1 MSCPITVA
9 VLHEI
14 RCDGVEPRRESLTGL
29 ELGAVLIDTHE
40 SFLRCIGSVFLVL
53 QTTNEVMKQFLGV
66 TPHEVM
72 QRSVMAGREAGHVR
86 PVAFVHRHV
95 SFRQPFSVVVFVA
108 HGFTLTE
115 KLALPL
121 PRGPS

>member
-1 MSCPITVA
+1 ASGRGTVGGSHGSARRWFVFGQVLLEVVAGGFDFRIERDLRVSCPITVA

-14 RCDGVEPRRESLTGL
+14 RCDGVKPRRESLTGL

-72 QRSVMAGREAGHVR
+72 QRSVMAARE
-86 PVAFVHRHV
+86 
-95 SFRQPFSVVVFVA
+95 
-108 HGFTLTE
+108 
-115 KLALPL
+115 
-121 PRGPS
+121 